1 MTILRKATPDD
12 AQRIETFLLHHA
24 VTSMYLR
31 GNLAAHGVGF
41 SDHAHST
48 EFYLWGNGKTDG
60 VFGVTKSGY
69 LMAQVPGMPDAAVAA
84 FAKQVDGMETLGMTG
99 VVDQVDPVLH
109 ALGLK
114 DADYQLD
121 HDEPLYRMDLDNLP
135 ADIEPCRPMIASDL
149 PVMVPW
155 FADYMYQTG
164 LFDQETARQNAPE
177 RAQEDLESGQLR
189 VIEEGGKPVAMAKL
203 NAVIGEHAQVGGVF
217 VPTSARRRGLGG
229 RVTVALLQ
237 DGRAQGIRV
246 ANLFANSPN
255 AARVYERIG
264 FEQVGWYRI
273 ALLARPQIIR
283 GAMS

>member
-12 AQRIETFLLHHA
+12 AQGIETFLLQHA

-41 SDHAHST
+41 TDHAHST
-48 EFYLWGNGKTDG
+48 EFYIWGKGQIDG

-69 LMAQVPGMPDAAVAA
+69 LMAQMPGMPDAAVAA

-99 VVDQVDPVLH
+99 VVDQVDPVLR

-114 DADYQLD
+114 DADFQLD

-135 ADIEPCRPMIASDL
+135 DNIEPCRPMIASDL
-149 PVMVPW
+149 PIMVPW

-217 VPTSARRRGLGG
+217 VPMSARRRGLGG

-273 ALLARPQIIR
+273 ALLARPKII
-283 GAMS
+283 GGSMS